1 MIRALVSALL
11 VAIVAGVSSCRR
23 SDEPRAPFEIPAHEH
38 KAPHGGTLVELGD
51 EFAHVELVHDR
62 TAGTL
67 TAYVLDGEAE
77 HAVRIVQPTIEL
89 RLDAPLS
96 AQLKLTGRDS
106 PLTGEKAGD
115 TSEFAVTDDV
125 LRTADAAKGA
135 IVRITV
141 RGQPFTDLPFTLPQ

>member
-1 MIRALVSALL
+1 MRALVSAVL
-11 VAIVAGVSSCRR
+11 VVTIAGASSCGRN
-23 SDEPRAPFEIPAHEH
+23 EAPGASGTTAHEH

-62 TAGTL
+62 TVGTL

-89 RLDAPLS
+89 RLAAPRS
-96 AQLKLTGRDS
+96 AELELTGRDS
-106 PLTGEKAGD
+106 PLTGEKPGD
-115 TSEFAVTDDV
+115 TSEFGASGAV
-125 LRTADAAKGA
+125 LRTASAVKGA

-141 RGQPFTDLPFTLPQ
+141 RGQSFTDLPFTLPQ